1 MNDFVAVN
9 LSIAFVTFLYIV
21 MWAHNQFYSIFE
33 QFHHFVH
40 CQLSYEEAANASF
53 EYETDKNRGGTNF
66 RSFWDT
72 KIVEP
77 IPLFLMF

>member
-1 MNDFVAVN
+1 MNDSVVN
-9 LSIAFVTFLYIV
+9 LSIAFVTILYIV

-53 EYETDKNRGGTNF
+53 EYETEKTG
-66 RSFWDT
+66 
-72 KIVEP
+72 VP
-77 IPLFLMF
+77 ILGIFETQKLWNLL